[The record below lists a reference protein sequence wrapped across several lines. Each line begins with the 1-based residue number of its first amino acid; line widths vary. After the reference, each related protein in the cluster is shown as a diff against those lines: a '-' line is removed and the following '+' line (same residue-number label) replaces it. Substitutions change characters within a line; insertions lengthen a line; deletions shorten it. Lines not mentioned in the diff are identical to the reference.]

1 MPVPLEHI
9 PVYGVSRGDFCSNAD
24 MLQRQTNRESMYVLS
39 QIPQLVD
46 TTCVTGLGIVHIG
59 HAGKIHLLRLMCWWP
74 TGSGASLL
82 LQPQTLQET
91 RVHAAHVNI
100 ATSQGS

>member
-1 MPVPLEHI
+1 MLVPLEHI
-9 PVYGVSRGDFCSNAD
+9 PV
-24 MLQRQTNRESMYVLS
+24 S

-59 HAGKIHLLRLMCWWP
+59 HADKIHLLRLMCWWP
-74 TGSGASLL
+74 TGNGASLL
-82 LQPQTLQET
+82 LQLQTLQET

-100 ATSQGS
+100 ATSQGTYKTRLP